1 MYLIS
6 FTSIPCER
14 QTSLDAGWTKHAV
27 DHCVLLFIQLHHI
40 YFCLLSKKRNLSLP
54 TCSWFSEESQWELVQ
69 RRFNSERVTP
79 EEKSDVRKSDAS
91 PMGPM
96 GVEMGWGS

>member
-1 MYLIS
+1 MQLGQGMQMINVFYCS
-6 FTSIPCER
+6 FICITFPSVC
-14 QTSLDAGWTKHAV
+14 W
-27 DHCVLLFIQLHHI
+27 
-40 YFCLLSKKRNLSLP
+40 KKKKKKKNLSLP

-79 EEKSDVRKSDAS
+79 EEKSDVRRSDAS

-96 GVEMGWGS
+96 GVEMGWGR

>member
-1 MYLIS
+1 M
-6 FTSIPCER
+6 
-14 QTSLDAGWTKHAV
+14 
-27 DHCVLLFIQLHHI
+27 
-40 YFCLLSKKRNLSLP
+40 
-54 TCSWFSEESQWELVQ
+54 CSWFSEESPWELVQ

-96 GVEMGWGS
+96 GVKMGWGS

>member
-1 MYLIS
+1 ML
-6 FTSIPCER
+6 
-14 QTSLDAGWTKHAV
+14 A
-27 DHCVLLFIQLHHI
+27 
-40 YFCLLSKKRNLSLP
+40 KKRNLSLP
-54 TCSWFSEESQWELVQ
+54 TWSWFSEESQWELVQ

-96 GVEMGWGS
+96 GIEMEWGS

>member
-1 MYLIS
+1 M
-6 FTSIPCER
+6 F
-14 QTSLDAGWTKHAV
+14 
-27 DHCVLLFIQLHHI
+27 
-40 YFCLLSKKRNLSLP
+40 LSVCWQKKKGTLSLP

-79 EEKSDVRKSDAS
+79 EEKGDVRKSGAS

-96 GVEMGWGS
+96 GVKMGWGR

>member
-1 MYLIS
+1 M
-6 FTSIPCER
+6 
-14 QTSLDAGWTKHAV
+14 
-27 DHCVLLFIQLHHI
+27 
-40 YFCLLSKKRNLSLP
+40 
-54 TCSWFSEESQWELVQ
+54 CSWFSEESPEEVVQ
-69 RRFNSERVTP
+69 RRFNTERVTA

>member
-1 MYLIS
+1 MVH
-6 FTSIPCER
+6 R
-14 QTSLDAGWTKHAV
+14 
-27 DHCVLLFIQLHHI
+27 CVLLFIQLHHI
-40 YFCLLSKKRNLSLP
+40 SFCFVEKIIKKNNKKNLSLP

-96 GVEMGWGS
+96 GVKMGWGS

>member
-1 MYLIS
+1 MQVGQSMQLITVFYCS
-6 FTSIPCER
+6 FNCITFPSVCW
-14 QTSLDAGWTKHAV
+14 Q
-27 DHCVLLFIQLHHI
+27 
-40 YFCLLSKKRNLSLP
+40 KKRTLSLP

-91 PMGPM
+91 PMGLM

>member
-1 MYLIS
+1 MCFTVHS
-6 FTSIPCER
+6 FAS
-14 QTSLDAGWTKHAV
+14 HF
-27 DHCVLLFIQLHHI
+27 LLFVG
-40 YFCLLSKKRNLSLP
+40 KKKKKNLSLS

-96 GVEMGWGS
+96 GVEMGWGR

>member
-1 MYLIS
+1 M
-6 FTSIPCER
+6 
-14 QTSLDAGWTKHAV
+14 
-27 DHCVLLFIQLHHI
+27 
-40 YFCLLSKKRNLSLP
+40 
-54 TCSWFSEESQWELVQ
+54 CSWLSEESQWELVQ

-96 GVEMGWGS
+96 GVEMESGS

>member
-1 MYLIS
+1 MGKKK
-6 FTSIPCER
+6 EKKKK
-14 QTSLDAGWTKHAV
+14 G
-27 DHCVLLFIQLHHI
+27 
-40 YFCLLSKKRNLSLP
+40 KRNLSLP
-54 TCSWFSEESQWELVQ
+54 TCSWFPEESQGQLVQ
-69 RRFNSERVTP
+69 RRFNTEWGTE

>member
-1 MYLIS
+1 MQLGQGMQLITMFYFS
-6 FTSIPCER
+6 FNCITF
-14 QTSLDAGWTKHAV
+14 LFF
-27 DHCVLLFIQLHHI
+27 LLLAKQR
-40 YFCLLSKKRNLSLP
+40 SLSLP

-79 EEKSDVRKSDAS
+79 EEKSDERKSDAS

-96 GVEMGWGS
+96 GVKMEWGS